1 MVDYHNSAVIDTD
14 EPAFVD
20 LCKNVL
26 CRDYLFYPVF
36 LPNGF
41 IDILTIR
48 NKHGKCRVAQDTT
61 KKYGNSI
68 REWGRGNVSMEFSV
82 FKMKGASDNYMLE
95 SLDKLYAVV
104 IVVEPFSIKKKIIY
118 KDGYKITRT
127 FRMPLAIP
135 NGV

>member
-1 MVDYHNSAVIDTD
+1 MVDYQKYEAIDTD

-26 CRDYLFYPVF
+26 SRDYLFYPVF

-48 NKHGKCRVAQDTT
+48 NKHGQCRVAQDAT

-68 REWGRGNVSMEFSV
+68 REWGRGDVSMEFAV
-82 FKMKGASDNYMLE
+82 FNMKGTSDHYMLE

-104 IVVEPFSIKKKIIY
+104 IVVEPFRIQKKTVY
-118 KDGYKITRT
+118 KDGYNITRT
-127 FRMPLAIP
+127 FRMPLARS
-135 NGV
+135 NEA